1 VVETVSARMRP
12 LDDLVAGGVVPP
24 PHLVKIDVEGAE
36 RAVLSGATD
45 TLSRYRPPVV
55 VEFSC
60 PNCANAG
67 YDRREI
73 VELLRAAG
81 YDRIGGLFR
90 NEDHALYDSDAFGDC
105 RIWNLV
111 AASSTESPVVVATM
125 DRYFS
130 PWGERQ

>member
-1 VVETVSARMRP
+1 MRP
-12 LDDLVAGGVVPP
+12 LDDLVADGVVPP

-36 RAVLSGATD
+36 RAVLSGAVN

-67 YDRREI
+67 YDRMEI
-73 VELLRAAG
+73 VNSLRAAG

-90 NEDHALYDSDAFGDC
+90 NEDYALYGSDAFEDC
-105 RIWNLV
+105 RIWNLL
-111 AASSTESPVVVATM
+111 AASSTTSPVVTATM
-125 DRYFS
+125 DRYFVK
-130 PWGERQ
+130 WGASQ